1 MRCRTSLN
9 ANQARLKRGK
19 EPQYVGSSQP
29 LTNDN
34 RAIVV
39 DTVNLKDILCDIE
52 ADPDRGHGDLP
63 LNNNAVPPILS
74 EPGSAVAEG
83 VHPVPSAA
91 SGKQKSYAS
100 QAGPPVGSDQAST
113 SCLEHHDGTCAP
125 TGGHDGCPVGSRAT
139 ERQYRD
145 RQASWRPVRIGE
157 DRMVE
162 ETIAW
167 FAGVDWGSA
176 KHQACL
182 LGVQGTI
189 VGERE
194 FPHSG
199 KGLSELADWILSM
212 TDIASAVAVAVEVPH
227 GPVVDVLLDRGFI
240 VHAINPKQL
249 DRLRDRFSIAGA
261 KDDRRDAY
269 VSADGLRTDRHLF
282 RRLQIA
288 DPRLIELRAWSRL
301 AEELQEERV
310 RLSNRLHQQLWRYY
324 PQMLKLS
331 DDLTATW
338 FLELWL
344 RAPSPAKAARLRVSA
359 VERLLKQ
366 HRIRRVSAEGIL
378 RTLREPAIKVP
389 DGVAAAAGVHIRS
402 LIVRLQVV
410 NRELDD
416 AERKLDE
423 LCTAIGETA
432 AASEERAEHRDVAI
446 LRSLPGIGRINL
458 ATLLSEASGP
468 LCRRD
473 YQALRTLSGV
483 APVTKRSGKSHV
495 VVMRYASHVRLRN
508 TVYHWAR
515 VATQHD
521 HESRTRYAALR
532 RRGHSHGRAIRGVAD
547 RLLAVACVLLQRQTL
562 FDPHFRQAAS

>member
-1 MRCRTSLN
+1 
-9 ANQARLKRGK
+9 
-19 EPQYVGSSQP
+19 
-29 LTNDN
+29 
-34 RAIVV
+34 
-39 DTVNLKDILCDIE
+39 
-52 ADPDRGHGDLP
+52 
-63 LNNNAVPPILS
+63 
-74 EPGSAVAEG
+74 
-83 VHPVPSAA
+83 
-91 SGKQKSYAS
+91 
-100 QAGPPVGSDQAST
+100 
-113 SCLEHHDGTCAP
+113 
-125 TGGHDGCPVGSRAT
+125 
-139 ERQYRD
+139 
-145 RQASWRPVRIGE
+145 
-157 DRMVE
+157 MVE

-182 LGVQGTI
+182 LGAQGGI

-212 TDIASAVAVAVEVPH
+212 TGIASAVAVAVEVPH

-324 PQMLKLS
+324 PQMLKLT

-338 FLELWL
+338 LLELWL
-344 RAPSPAKAARLRVSA
+344 RAPTPAKAARLRVSA

-366 HRIRRVSAEGIL
+366 YRIRRVSAEGVL
-378 RTLREPAIKVP
+378 RTLRQPAIKVS
-389 DGVAAAAGVHIRS
+389 DGVAEAAGIHIHS

-410 NRELDD
+410 NRELNG

-423 LCTAIGETA
+423 LCTAIGETGA
-432 AASEERAEHRDVAI
+432 APEERAEHRDVAI

-468 LCRRD
+468 LSRRD

-515 VATQHD
+515 VAIQHD

-562 FDPHFRQAAS
+562 FDRYFRQATTS